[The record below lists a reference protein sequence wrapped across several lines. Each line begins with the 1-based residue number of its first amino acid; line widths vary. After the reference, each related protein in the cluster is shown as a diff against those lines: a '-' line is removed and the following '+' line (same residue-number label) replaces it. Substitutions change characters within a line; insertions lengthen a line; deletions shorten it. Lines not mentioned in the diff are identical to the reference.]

1 MTTDNNEQAAEE
13 DMPYKPEEKGCCGF
27 MQGRGPPGRIVEF
40 VSCCLSLLCLLGIF
54 AVLAVANTSKDEHG
68 QYSRWAEIRLSKEV
82 LMFTNETGMTQA
94 MRHLQTEYNEFYKE
108 AKYYIEVQVP
118 TWNEN
123 NFKEFYA
130 GNISTLYGISASVD
144 SGSIS
149 LFIVSFPIYIFSV
162 SIIGDPFYGIIY

>member
-1 MTTDNNEQAAEE
+1 MIIYDE
-13 DMPYKPEEKGCCGF
+13 
-27 MQGRGPPGRIVEF
+27 
-40 VSCCLSLLCLLGIF
+40 
-54 AVLAVANTSKDEHG
+54 DEHG
-68 QYSRWAEIRLSKEV
+68 EPSKLAVVRLSKEVQEV
-82 LMFTNETGMTQA
+82 LMFTNETSMTQV
-94 MRHLQTEYNEFYKE
+94 MRHLQTEYNEFCKE

-123 NFKEFYA
+123 NFKEFSA

-162 SIIGDPFYGIIY
+162 VFQFVRYRQYCTPEKK